1 MKKRIFAAFV
11 AAAMLVTAAVSVS
24 AEYDPN
30 KVVDPNAISTKML
43 VPQFKI
49 NVNSEDVEAPAPFE
63 NEEGTLMIPL
73 RALTEKLGF
82 EVQWIGETG
91 TIILT
96 KGPVYIT
103 MSAFEDGYTFSKTA
117 PMLLGTKPILI
128 DGVTFIPVN
137 FVTDVLKGAYKIEMD
152 GTIKIY
158 DEANSNIALIDEINA
173 EEKQITVTDITKGK
187 VVLNVSDETL
197 VTDEEGNAV
206 KFDELLVGNTLK
218 VTYGEAMTMSLPPMN
233 NPQVIVVKA
242 SSPAMTLPSDELVET
257 EEVNKDVAVI
267 TAVDAKE
274 GTITVNDSVRGEVVL
289 VVSEETKLLSA
300 NGEEIKIEDIKPEI
314 KAEIVYGE
322 AMTMSLPPINNP
334 VSVKLK

>member
-49 NVNSEDVEAPAPFE
+49 NVNNEDMEAPAPFE
-63 NEEGTLMIPL
+63 KEEGTLKIPL
-73 RALTEKLGF
+73 RARTEKLGF

-91 TIILT
+91 TIILV

-158 DEANSNIALIDEINA
+158 DEENSNIALIDEINA
-173 EEKQITVTDITKGK
+173 DEKQITVTDITKGK
-187 VVLNVSDETL
+187 VVLNISDETL
-197 VTDEEGNAV
+197 VTDEEGKAV

-233 NPQVIVVKA
+233 TPQVIVVKA

-257 EEVNKDVAVI
+257 EEEAVAVI
-267 TAVDAKE
+267 TAVDVKE
-274 GTITVNDSVRGEVVL
+274 GTITVNDSVLGEVVL

-300 NGEEIKIEDIKPEI
+300 NGEEIKIEDIKPES

>member
-1 MKKRIFAAFV
+1 MKKRIFAAFL
-11 AAAMLVTAAVSVS
+11 AAAMIVTAAVSVS

-30 KVVDPNAISTKML
+30 KLISPNVVSTKML

-49 NVNSEDVEAPAPFE
+49 NVNNEDMEAPAPFE

-91 TIILT
+91 TIILV

-137 FVTDVLKGAYKIEMD
+137 FVEEILKGSYKIEMD

-158 DEANSNIALIDEINA
+158 DEENSNIALIDEINA
-173 EEKQITVTDITKGK
+173 DEKQITVTDITKGK
-187 VVLNVSDETL
+187 VILNISNETL
-197 VTDEEGNAV
+197 VTDEEGKAV
-206 KFDELLVGNTLK
+206 KFEELLVGNTLK
-218 VTYGEAMTMSLPPMN
+218 VTYSEAMTKSIPPMN
-233 NPQVIVVKA
+233 TPQVIVVKS

-257 EEVNKDVAVI
+257 EEEAVAVI
-267 TAVDAKE
+267 TAVDVKE